1 MVAKYSAG
9 ITSVRLWFKEF
20 KQCLELYHAGYTIDE
35 IKQASDDEN
44 IFQFSSTARAHR
56 SSRNLTQRLVALPD
70 DVVELFPVLDIE
82 NQKLV
87 ALLSM
92 MLLNQFVNEF
102 MYEVY
107 RDELIM
113 GDRILEDREANV
125 FLMRKQVENEQ
136 VATWTEQTGKRVLGS
151 VKGMLR
157 EAGLLERHGD
167 VDRVNQAFVD
177 RRLAEVLVQNNLSK
191 ELAALQGRVWGGV

>member
-20 KQCLELYHAGYTIDE
+20 KQCLELYHEGYTIVE
-35 IKQASDDEN
+35 IKKASDDEN
-44 IFQFSSTARAHR
+44 IFQFSSTARARR
-56 SSRNLTQRLVALPD
+56 SSRNLTQRLAALPE
-70 DVVELFPVLDIE
+70 DVVELFPALDIE

-87 ALLSM
+87 TLLSI
-92 MLLNQFVNEF
+92 MLLNQFVNDF

-113 GDRILEDREANV
+113 GDRTLEDREANA

-136 VATWTEQTGKRVLGS
+136 VAAWTEQTGKRVLGS

-157 EAGLLERHGD
+157 ETGLLERHGD

-177 RRLAEVLVQNNLSK
+177 RRLAEALVRNNLSK
-191 ELAALQGRVWGGV
+191 ELAALQGRV